1 MRGCQV
7 AGRAEA
13 TRWAVMTKAS
23 VRGVWERKGVR
34 GKSLW
39 LLLLPAAFLY
49 RIGVQVRNALFSLG
63 LLKSVQLSRPTV
75 SVGNLTVGGTG
86 KTPTCIWLAGELAG
100 RGLKVGILSRGY
112 GRHDAEPV
120 VLQPGGQGMI
130 NGRSDDDLLRA
141 GDEPLMMAQI
151 YGHWV
156 AVAKDRREAAAALLR
171 SADVDVF
178 ILDDG
183 YQHRVVRRD
192 FDLLLLGNDS
202 TGSLLPAGP
211 FREPKKNL
219 RRASGLLIT
228 GGNEQ
233 WNSLVKKHHATPCF
247 TGALEPVSLIGLAA
261 KRWKEYPLGLL
272 CQRKILTVTGVADP
286 TGLYRMI
293 HEWEGEVL
301 DTLEFPDHHFYTAQ
315 DWQKINRMAR
325 LVDLIITTEKDILK
339 LARFPFAKDKL
350 VALRVAMKVA
360 DGMALVG
367 SIVDRMEQA
376 RGSRE

>member
-1 MRGCQV
+1 
-7 AGRAEA
+7 
-13 TRWAVMTKAS
+13 
-23 VRGVWERKGVR
+23 
-34 GKSLW
+34 
-39 LLLLPAAFLY
+39 
-49 RIGVQVRNALFSLG
+49 
-63 LLKSVQLSRPTV
+63 
-75 SVGNLTVGGTG
+75 G
-86 KTPTCIWLAGELAG
+86 KTPTCIWLAEELAG

-112 GRHDAEPV
+112 GRRDAEPV
-120 VLQPGGQGMI
+120 VLRPGGQGMI
-130 NGRSDDDLLRA
+130 NGSLDDDLLRA

-151 YGHWV
+151 YGHCV

-293 HEWEGEVL
+293 HEWEGEVI

-315 DWQKINRMAR
+315 DWQEINRMAR
-325 LVDLIITTEKDILK
+325 FVDLIITTEKDILK

-350 VALRVAMKVA
+350 LALRVAMKVA

-367 SIVDRMEQA
+367 AIVDRLEQA
-376 RGSRE
+376 RGSRK